1 MYRRSVFI
9 SLLLACV
16 VAPCRVTPAEAQV
29 QLPADVHGS
38 IVGAVVDAASGAPV
52 AVAQVQLVPLHHAEL
67 THSDGRFL
75 LEDVEPGTYTLTVER
90 LGYRSASQQV
100 TVTAGATADVRVELE
115 VAAIQLGGIIVSTGA
130 LSARSADDVLS
141 PVTTISGADL
151 DRRTN
156 QTLAAMLD
164 GRPGLVSTSLGPST
178 GRPIIR
184 GLGGDRI
191 LVLEDG
197 QRTGDMSAMSSDH
210 AVAAEPLAA
219 RQIEVVR
226 GPMSLMYGSSALGGV
241 VNLVREDIPTNAPDE
256 LHGMLS
262 LDGGTVND
270 GLSGGGYVT
279 SGAGPFAVRVEG
291 SARRF
296 ANLRTPSGR
305 VANTGGRTWEA
316 GFGVAVPGEHVHGGA
331 SYRFY
336 GNDYGIPGG
345 FVGGH
350 AAGVDI
356 EMRRH
361 ALHLQSELHREQG
374 FLSSLSFDGGAT
386 RFDLDELESSGAVG
400 TSFDQDLVQGELIA
414 RHAPRGPLREGAVGV
429 QGQYRDIRTG
439 GSLRT
444 PSTWDYSLA
453 GFVVEEMGPDAL
465 RFQIGLRYDHARYEP
480 RDTSSFVTAGGQ
492 RIPVRA
498 RTFGS
503 VSGSAG
509 MLWTATEVL
518 RVGASVSRAYRT
530 PDFNELYSNGP
541 HLAANSFDV
550 GDPSLG
556 QETGFGMD
564 VFARIN
570 HERVRAEVAV
580 YRNVL
585 SDYVFPSSRGRA
597 ELGPQGGRP
606 RFQYTNEDARFLGV
620 EGELLFALTQSWRL
634 EGSASLVNARF
645 TSERGEIPVFDGV
658 DTTFVAASKYPPL
671 IPAAQGRLGIRL
683 DQPGR
688 FAGVGAKLV
697 ARQNRLGDFET
708 STAGYALFDASAGL
722 RLVRGGTLHTLTLRV
737 DNVLDTSYR
746 DHLSRIKDLMPG
758 PGRNVS
764 LLYRMVF

>member
-1 MYRRSVFI
+1 M
-9 SLLLACV
+9 SLFFACV
-16 VAPCRVTPAEAQV
+16 LAPPAVWAQV
-29 QLPADVHGS
+29 QVPPDMHGS
-38 IVGAVVDAASGAPV
+38 VLGTVVDAASGAPV

-75 LEDVEPGTYTLTVER
+75 LEDVEPGVYTVSVER
-90 LGYRSASQQV
+90 LGYQGATQEV
-100 TVTAGATADVRVELE
+100 TVAPGETVEVRIELQ
-115 VAAIQLGGIIVSTGA
+115 VSAIQLGGIVVSTGA
-130 LSARSADDVLS
+130 LSARRADDVLS

-156 QTLAAMLD
+156 QTLAQMLD

-197 QRTGDMSAMSSDH
+197 QRTGDLSAMSSDH
-210 AVAAEPLAA
+210 AVASEPLAA

-241 VNLVREDIPTNAPDE
+241 VNVVREDIPTTSPDE

-262 LDGGTVND
+262 LDGARVND
-270 GLSGGGYVT
+270 GFSGGGYV
-279 SGAGPFAVRVEG
+279 SSDAGPLALRVEG

-296 ANLRTPSGR
+296 ANLRTPTGR
-305 VANTGGRTWEA
+305 IANTGGRTWEA
-316 GFGVAVPGEHVHGGA
+316 GFGVGIPGEHAHGGA

-336 GNDYGIPGG
+336 ANDYGIPAG

-361 ALHLQSELHREQG
+361 AFRTQAELHRDQG
-374 FLSSLSFDGGAT
+374 LLSSLVLDGGFT
-386 RFDLDELESSGAVG
+386 RFDMDELEASGAVG
-400 TSFDQDLVQGELIA
+400 TAFDQDLAQAELVA
-414 RHAPRGPLREGAVGV
+414 RHAPRGPFREGAIGLH
-429 QGQYRDIRTG
+429 GQYRDIRTA

-465 RFQIGLRYDHARYEP
+465 RFQLGLRYDHARYEP
-480 RDTSSFVTAGGQ
+480 RDTTASVTVGGQ
-492 RIPVRA
+492 DVPVRP

-503 VSGSAG
+503 LSGSAG
-509 MLWTATEVL
+509 LLWSATDAV

-530 PDFNELYSNGP
+530 PDFNELYSDGP
-541 HLAANSFDV
+541 HLAANSYDV

-564 VFARIN
+564 VFVRLTN
-570 HERVRAEVAV
+570 ERVRAEIAA

-620 EGELLFALTQSWRL
+620 EGELLYALTRALRL
-634 EGSASLVNARF
+634 EGSGSVVDARF
-645 TSERGEIPVFDGV
+645 TSDRGAIPVFDGV
-658 DTTFVAASKYPPL
+658 DTTFVAASVHPPL
-671 IPAAQGRLGIRL
+671 IPPPQGRLGIRL
-683 DQPGR
+683 DEPGR

-697 ARQNRLGDFET
+697 ARQGRLGDFET
-708 STAGYALFDASAGL
+708 PTKGYALFDASAGV
-722 RLVRGGTLHTLTLRV
+722 RIVRGGTLHTITLRV
-737 DNVLDTSYR
+737 DNAFDASYR
-746 DHLSRIKDLMPG
+746 DHLSRIKEIVPG
-758 PGRNVS
+758 PGRSVS